1 MIEADES
8 DRIGSGRIGA
18 DSGTESF
25 VSGVECNDLSEWM
38 MLSSLI
44 CSGTARDSPLCFFP
58 LARLAFVSLALC
70 AASLVAF
77 SVFILPS
84 FSPSS

>member
-25 VSGVECNDLSEWM
+25 VSGVECNDLS
-38 MLSSLI
+38 
-44 CSGTARDSPLCFFP
+44 
-58 LARLAFVSLALC
+58 
-70 AASLVAF
+70 
-77 SVFILPS
+77 
-84 FSPSS
+84 